1 MDLLAQLR
9 ELRAKLVAKE
19 LDAFV
24 AIRNARYLS
33 GTTAAAA
40 VIVSMREPTLLCK
53 RLEFDRA
60 KRESVIKNI
69 QAYFPRR
76 VSLRRDERV
85 YFGEF
90 WQLLAKR
97 LMELNAQKV
106 GYDGLGWETLR
117 KLRNAHRADYR
128 ELPELIIEMRKI
140 KSKREISWLRRA
152 AELAIKGMA
161 RAAELIEEGRS
172 ELEIAAE
179 AEYAMRRGG
188 SEGAPFNTIVA
199 SGKNSWLPHATVT
212 HRRFRRGELIV
223 VDLGAVYKGYASDIA
238 RTFSLTP
245 TRKQLKLLDVVR
257 RAQEAA
263 IKSIRDGAKAA
274 RVNKA
279 AREVIRRAGY
289 EKFCS
294 HGTGHGIGLD
304 IHEVPSLAL
313 GSKDVLHEGMVI
325 TVEPGVYV
333 PGLGGARWED
343 MVLVTAKGYEILT
356 GL

>member
-1 MDLLAQLR
+1 MDLLARLR
-9 ELRAKLVAKE
+9 ELRAKLVARE

-24 AIRNARYLS
+24 AIQNARYLS
-33 GTTAAAA
+33 GTTAAST

-76 VSLRRDERV
+76 VPLRRDERV

-90 WQLLAKR
+90 WQLIAKR
-97 LMELNAQKV
+97 LRELNAQKV

-179 AEYAMRRGG
+179 AEYAMRRSG
-188 SEGAPFNTIVA
+188 SEGTPFNTIVA

-212 HRRFRRGELIV
+212 RRRLRRGELIV
-223 VDLGAVYKGYASDIA
+223 VDLGVIYKGYASDMT
-238 RTFSLTP
+238 RTFSLAP
-245 TRKQLKLLDVVR
+245 TRKQLKLLDVVK

-274 RVNKA
+274 RVDKA
-279 AREVIRRAGY
+279 ARKVIRRGGY
-289 EKFCS
+289 EKFYS
-294 HGTGHGIGLD
+294 HRTGHGVGLD
-304 IHEVPSLAL
+304 IHEAPSLAP
-313 GSKDVLHEGMVI
+313 GSEDILRRGMVI

-333 PGLGGARWED
+333 LGLGGARWED

-356 GL
+356 Q

>member
-1 MDLLAQLR
+1 MDLLARLR
-9 ELRAKLVAKE
+9 ELRAELVAKE

-24 AIRNARYLS
+24 AIQNARYLS

-40 VIVSMREPTLLCK
+40 VIVSMREPTLLCR

-76 VSLRRDERV
+76 VPLRRGERV

-97 LMELNAQKV
+97 LRELNAQKV

-117 KLRNAHRADYR
+117 KLRDAYKADYR

-140 KSKREISWLRRA
+140 KSKREISWLRKA

-179 AEYAMRRGG
+179 AEYVMRRSG
-188 SEGAPFNTIVA
+188 SEGVPFNTIVA

-212 HRRFRRGELIV
+212 RRRFRRGELIV
-223 VDLGAVYKGYASDIA
+223 VDLGAIYKGYASDMT
-238 RTFSLTP
+238 RTFSLT
-245 TRKQLKLLDVVR
+245 TARKQLKLLNVVK

-263 IKSIRDGAKAA
+263 IKRVRDGAKAA
-274 RVNKA
+274 RVDKA

-294 HGTGHGIGLD
+294 HGTGHGVGLD
-304 IHEVPSLAL
+304 IHEAPSLAP
-313 GSKDVLHEGMVI
+313 GSEDILRRGMVL
-325 TVEPGVYV
+325 TVEPGIYV

-343 MVLVTAKGYEILT
+343 MMIVTAKGYEILT
-356 GL
+356 Q